1 MNESKCWHWHFL
13 HLYFARSQKSN
24 NPRKCIA
31 TKVLKKQPNSHISR
45 ILWFFKLEEHSGD
58 SAVVLIGFLQSWIL
72 LRGRHRREWPV
83 RRFPCSFDP
92 LEAKAHLNRTP
103 VEKMSASDGDRSDR
117 NELSEEGNVL
127 YTVYLAVAMAYVF
140 YYLFYVVKVSILR
153 QIKRL
158 ISINFYERARKIWF
172 FVDF

>member
-1 MNESKCWHWHFL
+1 
-13 HLYFARSQKSN
+13 
-24 NPRKCIA
+24 
-31 TKVLKKQPNSHISR
+31 
-45 ILWFFKLEEHSGD
+45 
-58 SAVVLIGFLQSWIL
+58 
-72 LRGRHRREWPV
+72 
-83 RRFPCSFDP
+83 
-92 LEAKAHLNRTP
+92 
-103 VEKMSASDGDRSDR
+103 MSASDGDRSDR

-158 ISINFYERARKIWF
+158 ISINFYERARKNWF